1 MNFSIIQEKMS
12 LNLLKREVEKDI
24 EVFDAKKLKLEH
36 SKPKKKSKSK
46 FYALMLA
53 KSHCLVNYYLAKI
66 EAQML

>member
-46 FYALMLA
+46 GSKFQFNDKERFLYFA
-53 KSHCLVNYYLAKI
+53 
-66 EAQML
+66 